1 MNNVSNMGPSNK
13 TSCKWIS
20 IPHSLTTNLE
30 FYCFIIILLWVERIE
45 VANWGVFPFPW
56 IQPSWGYLFL
66 FGVDGSPVRNPQ
78 FVEQ

>member
-13 TSCKWIS
+13 TSCKWVS

-45 VANWGVFPFPW
+45 VANWGAFPFLEFSLPEAICSCLVW
-56 IQPSWGYLFL
+56 MGAP
-66 FGVDGSPVRNPQ
+66 
-78 FVEQ
+78 

>member
-13 TSCKWIS
+13 SSCKWIS

-45 VANWGVFPFPW
+45 VANWGCFPFLEFSLPEA
-56 IQPSWGYLFL
+56 ICSYLVWR
-66 FGVDGSPVRNPQ
+66 GAP
-78 FVEQ
+78 

>member
-30 FYCFIIILLWVERIE
+30 FYCFIIIVLWVERIE
-45 VANWGVFPFPW
+45 VVNWGVFPFP
-56 IQPSWGYLFL
+56 
-66 FGVDGSPVRNPQ
+66 
-78 FVEQ
+78 